1 MNQGGDRGKAP
12 NETGTQ
18 PKRGKEQTPQ
28 QPKKVDQGR
37 AGQGS
42 TKSRKPSPRK
52 VTARKTSK
60 SRDK

>member
-18 PKRGKEQTPQ
+18 PKGRKKQTPQ
-28 QPKKVDQGR
+28 QPSNPDQGR

-42 TKSRKPSPRK
+42 TKSRQPSPKK
-52 VTARKTSK
+52 VTPRRTSK